1 MGIFKN
7 ITRTLKKAAPLIGS
21 AIGMYVAGPGYA
33 ALGGALGGGIGSLV
47 GGGDT
52 EDALTAAA
60 LGGLAGYA
68 GSKFMSPSNTANTMS
83 SGKQLV
89 GESFGF
95 GAAGPTKVAE
105 VAGDIYPALQKSSS
119 FFTSPTGIATLGLGA
134 AALGGLGEEEKKAE
148 TTMQPYPV
156 GKSRLGMG
164 RIGNKFY
171 DLNDEDERR
180 QYFEDLRN
188 RNKDK
193 DDDEVVTMRSGG
205 LNMLG
210 ETINRGLHNEIKGRA
225 DQIGP
230 FLDQVGDMAQEK
242 FGVDITTDSGFGGTP
257 FSNISIPGP
266 GLGFPSQLPG
276 LMGGRQD
283 TLNDIRAA
291 YMPIDQGDGI
301 DQFGKPMET
310 TGSTTVPKDPTKAS
324 ELFGN
329 AFNRGVSTA
338 ASSPFGA
345 GQSRLGGIGAIGSLF
360 MNNGGEVNGPGTGTS
375 DSVPARLS
383 DGEFV
388 LTAKAVRGAG
398 GGDRDLG
405 AARMYDMMS
414 ELERVA

>member
-7 ITRTLKKAAPLIGS
+7 ITRTLKQAAPVIGS
-21 AIGMYVAGPGYA
+21 AIGMYFGGPVGA
-33 ALGGALGGGIGSLV
+33 AVGSGIGSLAA
-47 GGGDT
+47 GRST
-52 EDALTAAA
+52 EEALRNAALTGATTYAI
-60 LGGLAGYA
+60 GGKDFGKGFNFSTSGSPFAGREVV
-68 GSKFMSPSNTANTMS
+68 GQSRVPSFMGGRVVDSVPVGK
-83 SGKQLV
+83 SG
-89 GESFGF
+89 
-95 GAAGPTKVAE
+95 
-105 VAGDIYPALQKSSS
+105 S
-119 FFTSPTGIATLGLGA
+119 FFSSPTGIATLGLGA

-148 TTMQPYPV
+148 TTMQPYPE

-193 DDDEVVTMRSGG
+193 DKDDDEVVTMRSGG

-210 ETINRGLHNEIKGRA
+210 QTINRGLQNEIKGRT

-242 FGVDITTDSGFGGTP
+242 FGVDVTTDSGFGGTP

-266 GLGFPSQLPG
+266 GLGS
-276 LMGGRQD
+276 
-283 TLNDIRAA
+283 LNDIRPA
-291 YMPIDQGDGI
+291 YLQIDEDGDGL
-301 DQFGKPMET
+301 DSFGKPMET
-310 TGSTTVPKDPTKAS
+310 TGSTTVPTDSAKAL
-324 ELFGN
+324 ELLGN
-329 AFNRGVSTA
+329 AFNRGVS
-338 ASSPFGA
+338 SGSGPFGA
-345 GQSRLGGIGAIGSLF
+345 GASRLGGIGAMRDLF
-360 MNNGGEVNGPGTGTS
+360 MNNGGEVEGPGTGTS

-414 ELERVA
+414 QLERIG

>member
-7 ITRTLKKAAPLIGS
+7 ITKTLKQAAPFIGGS
-21 AIGMYVAGPGYA
+21 IGFAFGGPMGA
-33 ALGGALGGGIGSLV
+33 ALGSGIGSLV

-68 GSKFMSPSNTANTMS
+68 GSKFMSPSNASFATDASRLPVGQSYGFDQAANFSKIASTPM
-83 SGKQLV
+83 
-89 GESFGF
+89 
-95 GAAGPTKVAE
+95 A
-105 VAGDIYPALQKSSS
+105 SSS

-134 AALGGLGEEEKKAE
+134 LALGGLGEEEKKAE
-148 TTMQPYPV
+148 TTMQPYPE

-164 RIGNKFY
+164 RIGDKFY
-171 DLNDEDERR
+171 NLNDEDERR

-188 RNKDK
+188 RNKDKDK

-210 ETINRGLHNEIKGRA
+210 ETINRGLHSEIKDRA
-225 DQIGP
+225 DQIQP

-242 FGVDITTDSGFGGTP
+242 FGVDVTTDSGFGGTP
-257 FSNISIPGP
+257 FSNISIPRP
-266 GLGFPSQLPG
+266 NIPSIDMSFFQPSSPNF
-276 LMGGRQD
+276 QP
-283 TLNDIRAA
+283 TQA

-310 TGSTTVPKDPTKAS
+310 TGSTTVPKDPTKAL

-338 ASSPFGA
+338 AGSPFGS

-360 MNNGGEVNGPGTGTS
+360 MNNGGEVEGPGTGTS